1 MDGSEERGLLL
12 SDRRQNVLR
21 VLIEEYIARA
31 LPVGSRTLVERYN
44 LGISSAT
51 VRNEL
56 SSLEEEGYLVQPH
69 TSSGR
74 IPTDYGYRAFV
85 DDLLAREKFDDEN
98 LVKALRESAGEL
110 DELMEKT
117 SRALARLTDCMTLV
131 VPPCSLSF
139 DIKVVNLIE
148 LTPQRLLLVVVTN
161 DGQVFNR
168 QIETKTTQS
177 AEEIAKT
184 QDLLNRLL
192 AGKSLSSKSD
202 DVSSLLDGVQ
212 DDLFQ
217 LVLSELMDCLKDQSV
232 KKPHSLGMT
241 HLLCQP
247 EFSESARILPVLEQ
261 LEDDAVLLHIFDEA
275 FNSEAPL
282 VRIGHE
288 NDSEAFS
295 GVSLIASQFGGGK
308 QRGLI
313 AIIGPT
319 RMNYSQV
326 FKAVRAAKNVLQ
338 NL

>member
-1 MDGSEERGLLL
+1 MSLL

-74 IPTDYGYRAFV
+74 IPTDFGYRAFV
-85 DDLLAREKFDDEN
+85 DDLLQREKLDDEN
-98 LVKALRESAGEL
+98 LVNMLKESAGEL
-110 DELMEKT
+110 DELLEKT
-117 SRALARLTDCMTLV
+117 SKALARLTDCMTLV
-131 VPPCSLSF
+131 VPPSSLTF
-139 DIKVVNLIE
+139 NVNQINLIE
-148 LTPQRLLLVVVTN
+148 LTSTRLVLVIVTN
-161 DGQVFNR
+161 EGQVFNR
-168 QIETKTTQS
+168 QIDTGFELAPEDVSRVQN
-177 AEEIAKT
+177 
-184 QDLLNRLL
+184 LLNKFVT
-192 AGKSLSSKSD
+192 GKPISSQSNEVISD
-202 DVSSLLDGVQ
+202 LNDIH

-217 LVLSELMDCLKDQSV
+217 LVLSEFLECLKDQCV

-241 HLLCQP
+241 RLLCQP

-261 LEDDAVLLHIFDEA
+261 LEDDTVLLHIFDEA
-275 FNSEAPL
+275 VNSEGPL
-282 VRIGHE
+282 IRIGHE
-288 NDSEAFS
+288 NDSEALS
-295 GVSLIASQFGGGK
+295 GVSLVASRFGEG
-308 QRGLI
+308 QESGLV

-338 NL
+338 SL

>member
-1 MDGSEERGLLL
+1 ML

>member
-1 MDGSEERGLLL
+1 ML

-51 VRNEL
+51 VRSEL

>member
-1 MDGSEERGLLL
+1 ML

-161 DGQVFNR
+161 EGQVFNR

-202 DVSSLLDGVQ
+202 DVSSLLDDVQ

-232 KKPHSLGMT
+232 KKTP
-241 HLLCQP
+241 
-247 EFSESARILPVLEQ
+247 FSWHDAFAVSARVQ
-261 LEDDAVLLHIFDEA
+261 
-275 FNSEAPL
+275 
-282 VRIGHE
+282 RICTH
-288 NDSEAFS
+288 SPCS
-295 GVSLIASQFGGGK
+295 
-308 QRGLI
+308 
-313 AIIGPT
+313 
-319 RMNYSQV
+319 
-326 FKAVRAAKNVLQ
+326 
-338 NL
+338 

>member
-1 MDGSEERGLLL
+1 MGGSEERGLLL
-12 SDRRQNVLR
+12 SDRRQIVLR

-131 VPPCSLSF
+131 IPPCSLSF

-168 QIETKTTQS
+168 QIETKTAQS

-202 DVSSLLDGVQ
+202 DVSLLLDGVQ

-288 NDSEAFS
+288 NDSEALS
-295 GVSLIASQFGGGK
+295 GVSLVASQFGVGK

>member
-1 MDGSEERGLLL
+1 ML
-12 SDRRQNVLR
+12 SSRRQNVLR

>member
-1 MDGSEERGLLL
+1 ML

-247 EFSESARILPVLEQ
+247 EFSESARILPILEQ

>member
-1 MDGSEERGLLL
+1 ML

-117 SRALARLTDCMTLV
+117 SRALARLTDCLTLV

-168 QIETKTTQS
+168 QIETKTAQS
-177 AEEIAKT
+177 AEEIAIT

-202 DVSSLLDGVQ
+202 DVSSLLDDVQ

-288 NDSEAFS
+288 NDSEALS
-295 GVSLIASQFGGGK
+295 GVSLVSSQFGGGK